1 MVRDAPGGALMHKT
15 VSPEGWTSTADALR
29 QAREAHGLSL
39 EDLAART
46 RISCHHLSAIE
57 QAEFDRFGAPI
68 YAIGFA
74 RSVARALGVPEQ
86 PVVDA
91 IKAGIAQLAPAPI
104 DAPATR
110 SFSVTLGLSA
120 AAALVLSVAAVA
132 IPGLRP

>member
-1 MVRDAPGGALMHKT
+1 MYKT
-15 VSPEGWTSTADALR
+15 GSPEGWTSTACALR
-29 QAREAHGLSL
+29 QAREARGLSL
-39 EDLAART
+39 DELAERT
-46 RISCHHLSAIE
+46 RISHHPLAAIE

-74 RSVARALGVPEQ
+74 RSVARALGMDEQ

-104 DAPATR
+104 DAPAAR
-110 SFSVTLGLSA
+110 SFGFTLGLSA
-120 AAALVLSVAAVA
+120 AAALVLSVLVSM